1 MHHDPGGTIM
11 STSHR
16 KSLQRVGAALASATL
31 GFGLLATGVGT
42 SAAAPSG
49 LPKVGECFVLTE
61 KQKDALSWNSRAKQV
76 DCSEPHNIEVVS
88 LRQVP
93 KDVAKYGL
101 QSGTQRAW
109 LFKTCQRDIGDYVGV
124 SSYFEAFIPR
134 TRTVLNVFSPTKKA
148 WAKGDRT
155 VVCTAQSVKSRMK
168 ADGSY
173 VTKLDKGSIKGDDYY
188 GPGTI
193 IQRKFAG
200 FSGIHGLMAMRSL
213 YKKPGQKYPGVEA
226 VKKQALQY
234 CQSRIEV
241 PKWVYTYPTEEDWN
255 NGYRFV
261 QCWQGRT
268 LA

>member
-1 MHHDPGGTIM
+1 MHNDLGGTNM

-16 KSLQRVGAALASATL
+16 KSLQRAVAALASATI
-31 GFGLLATGVGT
+31 GIGLLATGVGT

-61 KQKDALSWNSRAKQV
+61 KQVDAASWSSSAKRV
-76 DCSEPHNIEVVS
+76 DCNEPHSIEVVS

-93 KDVAKYGL
+93 KDVAKYGV
-101 QSGTQRAW
+101 QSGTQLSW

-134 TRTVLNVFSPTKKA
+134 TRTALNAFSPTKKA
-148 WAKGDRT
+148 WEKGDRT
-155 VVCTAQSVKSRMK
+155 VVCTAENVKSRMK
-168 ADGSY
+168 ADGSI
-173 VTKLDKGSIKGDDYY
+173 VPTLEKGSIKGDDYY

-200 FSGIHGLMAMRSL
+200 FSGIYGLMAMRSL
-213 YKKPGQKYPGVEA
+213 YKKPGQKYPGEEA
-226 VKKQALQY
+226 AKKQALQY

-241 PKWVYTYPTEEDWN
+241 TKWLYTYPLEEDWN
-255 NGYRFV
+255 TGYRFA
-261 QCWQGRT
+261 QCWQARG
-268 LA
+268 